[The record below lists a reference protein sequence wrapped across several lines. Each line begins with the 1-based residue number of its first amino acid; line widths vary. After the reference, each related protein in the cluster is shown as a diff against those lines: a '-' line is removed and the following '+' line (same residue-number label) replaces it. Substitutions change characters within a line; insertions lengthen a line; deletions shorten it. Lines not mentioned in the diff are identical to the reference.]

1 VFGCCRRRPA
11 PNTKLRGLTPTLVSG
26 GAGAGRAGGATLAV
40 VPVEPRPAA
49 SVLLIRPGRA
59 APIEVFLI
67 RRARDMRFLGGYY
80 AFPGG
85 KVDLADRSHDA
96 LARTRGLSPGSA
108 SDAIGDPADEVPAL
122 AYWLAAVREVF
133 EETGML
139 LARDDADRPVAAA
152 AGDAAS
158 RLEAHRRALV
168 RGERSFTKILTAE
181 GWVADLAPLRYL
193 SHFVTPPA
201 SPIRYSARF
210 FLCPVPAGQGPRL
223 IAEEASEGFWV
234 DPAEAHRRFRA
245 REWPMAEPAEYGT
258 QYLAQFDSC
267 EGVWRHHADGR
278 PAFDGI
284 IDRLDAARYYLF
296 DWSTVVR
303 PA

>member
-1 VFGCCRRRPA
+1 M
-11 PNTKLRGLTPTLVSG
+11 
-26 GAGAGRAGGATLAV
+26 
-40 VPVEPRPAA
+40 
-49 SVLLIRPGRA
+49 
-59 APIEVFLI
+59 I

-85 KVDLADRSHDA
+85 KVDLADRGHEA
-96 LARTRGLSPGSA
+96 LAQTGGLSREA
-108 SDAIGDPADEVPAL
+108 ATRALGDPADEVPAL

-139 LARDDADRPVAAA
+139 LARDSDDQLVAASA
-152 AGDAAS
+152 PDVAT
-158 RLEAHRRALV
+158 RLEGHRRALV
-168 RGERSFTKILTAE
+168 RGERSFTQILLAE
-181 GWVADLAPLRYL
+181 GWAADLAPLRYL
-193 SHFVTPPA
+193 CHFVTPPA
-201 SPIRYSARF
+201 SPIRFSARF
-210 FLCPVPAGQGPRL
+210 FLCPVPPGQGPRL

-234 DPAEAHRRFRA
+234 DPGEAYRRFSA

-267 EGVWRHHADGR
+267 EAVWRHHADGR
-278 PAFDGI
+278 PKFDGI
-284 IDRLDAARYYLF
+284 IDRLDAARYYRF

>member
-1 VFGCCRRRPA
+1 M
-11 PNTKLRGLTPTLVSG
+11 
-26 GAGAGRAGGATLAV
+26 
-40 VPVEPRPAA
+40 PVEPRPAA
-49 SVLLIRPGRA
+49 SVLLIRPGRRTA
-59 APIEVFLI
+59 TEVFLI

-96 LARTRGLSPGSA
+96 LARTRGLAPDA
-108 SDAIGDPADEVPAL
+108 AAQAIGDPSDEVPAL
-122 AYWLAAVREVF
+122 AYWLAGAREVF

-139 LARDDADRPVAAA
+139 LARDAEGRPVAAWA
-152 AGDAAS
+152 PDVAP

-168 RGERSFTKILTAE
+168 RGERSFTAILTAE
-181 GWVADLAPLRYL
+181 EWFADLAPLAYL

-201 SPIRYSARF
+201 SPIRFSARF
-210 FLCPVPAGQGPRL
+210 FLCPVPAGQDPRL

-234 DPAEAHRRFRA
+234 DPAEAHRRFSL

-258 QYLAQFDSC
+258 QYLAQFDSYDA
-267 EGVWRHHADGR
+267 VWRHHADGQ
-278 PAFDGI
+278 PKFHGI

>member
-1 VFGCCRRRPA
+1 
-11 PNTKLRGLTPTLVSG
+11 
-26 GAGAGRAGGATLAV
+26 

-59 APIEVFLI
+59 TPIEVFLI

-85 KVDLADRSHDA
+85 KVDLADRTHEA
-96 LARTRGLSPGSA
+96 LGRTSGLSR
-108 SDAIGDPADEVPAL
+108 DAAARVIDDPADEVPAL
-122 AYWLAAVREVF
+122 AYWLAGVREVF

-139 LARDDADRPVAAA
+139 LARDAEAEPVAGGAPDV
-152 AGDAAS
+152 AG

-168 RGERSFTKILTAE
+168 RGERSFTAVLAAE
-181 GWVADLAPLRYL
+181 GWSADLAPLRYL

-201 SPIRYSARF
+201 SPIRFSARF
-210 FLCPVPAGQGPRL
+210 FLCPVPPGQGPRL

-245 REWPMAEPAEYGT
+245 GEWPMAEPAEYGT

-267 EGVWRHHADGR
+267 EAVWRHHADGR
-278 PAFDGI
+278 PTFHGI

>member
-1 VFGCCRRRPA
+1 
-11 PNTKLRGLTPTLVSG
+11 
-26 GAGAGRAGGATLAV
+26 
-40 VPVEPRPAA
+40 VPVEPRPAS

-59 APIEVFLI
+59 TAIEVFLI

-96 LARTRGLSPGSA
+96 LARTRGLSPEA
-108 SDAIGDPADEVPAL
+108 AARAIGDSTDEVPPL
-122 AYWLAAVREVF
+122 AYWLAGVREVF

-139 LARDDADRPVAAA
+139 LARDAENRPVAAA
-152 AGDAAS
+152 APDVVH
-158 RLEAHRRALV
+158 RLEGHRRALV
-168 RGERSFTKILTAE
+168 RGERSFTQILSGE
-181 GWVADLAPLRYL
+181 GWIADLAPLRYL
-193 SHFVTPPA
+193 CHFVTPPA
-201 SPIRYSARF
+201 SPIRFSARF
-210 FLCPVPAGQGPRL
+210 FLCSVPPDQGPRL

-234 DPAEAHRRFRA
+234 DPAEAYRRFRA

-258 QYLAQFDSC
+258 QYLAQFESC
-267 EGVWRHHADGR
+267 EAVWQHHADGR
-278 PAFDGI
+278 PKFDGI
-284 IDRLDAARYYLF
+284 IDRLDVARYYRF

>member
-1 VFGCCRRRPA
+1 M
-11 PNTKLRGLTPTLVSG
+11 
-26 GAGAGRAGGATLAV
+26 
-40 VPVEPRPAA
+40 PVEPRPAA

-59 APIEVFLI
+59 TPIEVFLI

-85 KVDLADRSHDA
+85 KVDLADRTHEA
-96 LARTRGLSPGSA
+96 LARTSGVSPDTA
-108 SDAIGDPADEVPAL
+108 ARMVGDPADEVPAL
-122 AYWLAAVREVF
+122 AYWLAGVREVF

-139 LARDDADRPVAAA
+139 LARDAEEVPVAGGAPDV
-152 AGDAAS
+152 AG

-168 RGERSFTKILTAE
+168 RGDRSFTAILAAE
-181 GWVADLAPLRYL
+181 GWSADLASLRYL

-201 SPIRYSARF
+201 SPIRFSARF
-210 FLCPVPAGQGPRL
+210 FLCPVPPGQGPRL
-223 IAEEASEGFWV
+223 IPEEASEGFWV

-245 REWPMAEPAEYGT
+245 GEWPMAEPAEYGT

-267 EGVWRHHADGR
+267 EAVWRHHADGR
-278 PAFDGI
+278 PKFHGI